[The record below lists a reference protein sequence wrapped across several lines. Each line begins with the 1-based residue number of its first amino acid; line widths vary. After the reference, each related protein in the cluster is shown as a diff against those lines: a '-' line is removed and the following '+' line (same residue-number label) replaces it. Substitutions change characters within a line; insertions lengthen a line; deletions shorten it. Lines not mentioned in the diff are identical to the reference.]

1 MKKNSP
7 SEPTPTGEQRG
18 KQRGKQRKPKFK
30 RQESWRYTRVNER
43 WRRPVGIDSKMRK
56 KTKGW
61 PPSPQIGY
69 RTPKRQR
76 GLHPSG
82 YLEVSVHTAEDLYE
96 LDPRIHAVRIART
109 VGGKKRAELLVLAEE
124 RRIFVLNP
132 RRQEEPTEPKEL
144 EEGVGAGNGGST

>member
-1 MKKNSP
+1 MKRNLP
-7 SEPTPTGEQRG
+7 SKPTPGEQRDEQRG
-18 KQRGKQRKPKFK
+18 KQKKPKFK
-30 RQESWRYTRVNER
+30 RQESWRYTRVKER

-69 RTPKRQR
+69 RTPKRKR

-82 YLEVSVHTAEDLYE
+82 YLEFAVHTVEDLYE

-124 RRIFVLNP
+124 RGIIVLNP
-132 RRQEEPTEPKEL
+132 RRQEEPVEPKDMGEQD
-144 EEGVGAGNGGST
+144 GAENGGST